1 MEDCSIG
8 HIAAVWVWNQ
18 TLEAFVAA
26 SCLSAK
32 FDCPVA
38 RQNCSLLPYCA
49 WLLNWL
55 KDLIHTSAS
64 HFYLTAHDCET
75 GLKTSYTPLHGAP
88 RFAATSQCTVLPNAL
103 HHPDISQGGH
113 LFHWTLGTI
122 RTYYAEYSRLTS
134 GASSVPREKRLR
146 FDRNIPYW
154 WRQSA
159 QHNNFCL
166 SQDGGQR

>member
-8 HIAAVWVWNQ
+8 HSAVVWVRNQ
-18 TLEAFVAA
+18 CMPSLIVQWLARIAHFYLTAH
-26 SCLSAK
+26 
-32 FDCPVA
+32 DCETG
-38 RQNCSLLPYCA
+38 
-49 WLLNWL
+49 L

-113 LFHWTLGTI
+113 LFRWTLGTI
-122 RTYYAEYSRLTS
+122 RTYYAEYSCLTL
-134 GASSVPREKRLR
+134 GAFSVPREKRLR

-159 QHNNFCL
+159 QHNNFSL